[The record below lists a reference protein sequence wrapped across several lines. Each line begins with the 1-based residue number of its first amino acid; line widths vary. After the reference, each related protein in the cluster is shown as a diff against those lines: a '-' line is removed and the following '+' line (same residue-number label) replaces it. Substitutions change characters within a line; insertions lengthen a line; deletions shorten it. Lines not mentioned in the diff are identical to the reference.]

1 MQDSTSPSQVK
12 VKQTLPKD
20 QPCFSTGC
28 QSEPK
33 ARCEICGQI
42 FCRTHGR
49 VGKAYR
55 PRCEQ
60 CLGKTFTQ
68 IVTAA
73 KRAHRLDDA
82 VSILTPWADGELGV
96 SQARRALG
104 LIRAQNGDLDGALEL
119 LEPLVND
126 GGNSQA
132 FFAALAQIY
141 LRRGANLVAQ
151 EEMVAAATDVA
162 EALRL
167 NPQLV
172 EAQRALPLLR
182 NWRVVGLIRAGDLV
196 SASRVWEEEF
206 SRDPTDLT
214 LTHHLGIL
222 YYQIA
227 SRMEAQAQQGQ
238 NVPGADAYWR
248 KTLACWAVVLRN
260 PDFGQTW
267 RAQRRADAKLE
278 IKEEE
283 WVGARTAMEE
293 RLLRDFRDYASKYG
307 DAGRAADAGRFHELE
322 VLWGLELYTAKQI
335 REYALEFRVNGWLHG
350 FGCGPLML
358 EQLGALPATKDNVAN
373 LRRAALTAQDA
384 MGKRVAQLLSPMG
397 RYYFLIQER
406 RLDQAIEELEKV
418 SAWPQTKE
426 YLGLAYAEKGREL
439 ADQYQWEDAV
449 GAFEK
454 ASANGA
460 DLRGDSARLAEG
472 ASKCARQMLE
482 ENDDEYARPVQL
494 LERTLKVVGNNTAI
508 RENLA
513 AMYAQQAR
521 IANNADRFE
530 EAARLIRIALQ
541 YDSSEQQTRHWARIT
556 MANWGASVAPTDPDR
571 AIMLVKEGLS
581 YEQNE
586 ETSNILAIMLIERGI
601 NLARAKNRQR
611 AIECVRESFQYS
623 PGPDHP
629 PTVEAARAF
638 LKGFW
643 HKEASEALDK
653 NQYSQ
658 AVDAAREAL
667 QYVDNSDTR
676 QIVAVCLFRAGRQ
689 DDAIQELR
697 GALARDRSNQEVKHQ
712 LHVWLHNR
720 AVELANADRHDSA
733 IDYFRQSLELENSP
747 DTRRMLA
754 QVYGNRAVTKFQRGD
769 SWGAKQDLQ
778 EALKYD
784 PRNSDIRS
792 ALNRI
797 S

>member
-1 MQDSTSPSQVK
+1 MEESTSTSQVK
-12 VKQTLPKD
+12 VKQIFPKG
-20 QPCFSTGC
+20 QPCFSSGC
-28 QSEPK
+28 QNEPK

-49 VGKAYR
+49 VGNAFR

-73 KRAHRLDDA
+73 KRANRLDD
-82 VSILTPWADGELGV
+82 VVPILIPWADGELGV
-96 SQARRALG
+96 PEAQRALG
-104 LIRAQNGDLDGALEL
+104 LIRAQNGDLDGALDL
-119 LEPLVND
+119 LKPLAND
-126 GGNSQA
+126 GGNSPA
-132 FFAALAQIY
+132 FLTALAQIY
-141 LRRGANLVAQ
+141 LRRGAQLVAQ
-151 EEMVAAATDVA
+151 EEMVGAATDVA

-196 SASRVWEEEF
+196 SASRIWEEEF
-206 SRDPTDLT
+206 SRAPTDLT
-214 LTHHLGIL
+214 LIHHLGIL

-227 SRMEAQAQQGQ
+227 SGMEAQVQQGQ
-238 NVPGADAYWR
+238 NMPDADLYWR
-248 KTLACWAVVLRN
+248 KTIACWTVILRN

-267 RAQRRADAKLE
+267 RAQRWADAKLE

-283 WVGARTAMEE
+283 WVSARTAMEE
-293 RLLRDFRDYASKYG
+293 RLLRDFRDYASKYD
-307 DAGRAADAGRFHELE
+307 DAGRTADTGRFREFE

-335 REYALEFRVNGWLHG
+335 REYALEFGVSGWPRG

-358 EQLGALPATKDNVAN
+358 EQLGVLPVTKDNVAN
-373 LRRAALTAQDA
+373 LRRAALTSQDA

-397 RYYFLIQER
+397 RYYFLIQEK
-406 RLDQAIEELEKV
+406 RLDQAIEELGKV

-426 YLGLAYAEKGREL
+426 LLALAYAEKGREL
-439 ADQYQWEDAV
+439 ADQSHWEESV
-449 GAFEK
+449 SAFEK

-460 DLRGDSARLAEG
+460 DLRGDNVQIAEG
-472 ASKCARQMLE
+472 ATKRARQMLE
-482 ENDDEYARPVQL
+482 EHDDEYAPPIQL
-494 LERTLKVVGNNTAI
+494 LERTLKVVGNNTEI
-508 RENLA
+508 RQNLA

-521 IANNADRFE
+521 IANNADHFE
-530 EAARLIRIALQ
+530 EAGRLIRIALQ
-541 YDSSEQQTRHWARIT
+541 YDSSEPQTRHWARVT
-556 MANWGASVAPTDPDR
+556 MANWGASIASTDPDR
-571 AIMLVKEGLS
+571 AITLVKEGLS
-581 YEQNE
+581 YEQDQ
-586 ETSNILAIMLIERGI
+586 ETGNILAIMLIERGI
-601 NLARAKNRQR
+601 TFARAKNRQH

-629 PTVEAARAF
+629 PTVEAVRVF

-658 AVDAAREAL
+658 AVDAVREAL
-667 QYVDNSDTR
+667 QYVDNSNTR
-676 QIVAVCLFRAGRQ
+676 QALAICLFKAGRQ
-689 DDAIQELR
+689 DEAIQELR
-697 GALARDRSNQEVKHQ
+697 NALSRDRNNQELKHQ

-720 AVELANADRHDSA
+720 AVEHSNADRYDSA
-733 IDYFRQSLELENSP
+733 IDYFRQSLELENSA

-754 QVYGNRAVTKFQRGD
+754 QIYGNRAVSKFRRGD
-769 SWGAKQDLQ
+769 QWGAKQDLQ
-778 EALKYD
+778 TALQYD
-784 PRNSDIRS
+784 PSNSDIRS
-792 ALNRI
+792 ALYRI